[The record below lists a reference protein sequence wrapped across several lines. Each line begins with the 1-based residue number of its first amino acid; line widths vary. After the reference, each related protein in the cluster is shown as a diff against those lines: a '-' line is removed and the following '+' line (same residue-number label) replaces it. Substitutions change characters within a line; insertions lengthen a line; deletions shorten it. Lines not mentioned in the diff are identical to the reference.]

1 MLTSLSTNTGAPK
14 LSAERA
20 DVGADALDE
29 AGTHELTATVL
40 RVHAAR
46 ARLAARDRRMRDR
59 FTGAHPDVPIAEVPA
74 LSTDVHDLDGLR
86 RIGTALAG

>member
-1 MLTSLSTNTGAPK
+1 M
-14 LSAERA
+14 
-20 DVGADALDE
+20 
-29 AGTHELTATVL
+29 L

-46 ARLAARDRRMRDR
+46 AQLAARDRRMRDR
-59 FTGAHPDVPIAEVPA
+59 FTSAHPEVPIAEVPA

>member
-1 MLTSLSTNTGAPK
+1 VA
-14 LSAERA
+14 AETLA
-20 DVGADALDE
+20 ESGD
-29 AGTHELTATVL
+29 HELTAAVL

-59 FTGAHPDVPIAEVPA
+59 FTTAHPEVPMVEVPA

-86 RIGTALAG
+86 RVGESFAR